1 MFIEWSSTQFY
12 FCSDNKS
19 KMAASAGVGMKGKV
33 FYESSS
39 FYYYNWV
46 DTSAG
51 GLLVPDGIILP
62 VVECFGN
69 DMVY

>member
-1 MFIEWSSTQFY
+1 
-12 FCSDNKS
+12 
-19 KMAASAGVGMKGKV
+19 MAASAGVGMKGKV

>member
-1 MFIEWSSTQFY
+1 MFIEWSSTKFY

-39 FYYYNWV
+39 FYYDNWV